1 MLLRDMGKAGLA
13 VVVLGTAACSDGS
26 TTATTSGAAS
36 TTTFGAGTSTT
47 GVTPSTS
54 STSAEPPTQAD
65 GGFNWHRTNL
75 DFVSAYVLY
84 RGGEAVLVDTGVGG
98 SADSI
103 EASLGEI
110 GLTWDAVGGVIL
122 THSHPDH
129 QGSIGSVLDRASE
142 PPWYAGA
149 GDLSAISAVGGSS
162 VGDGESIFDL
172 EIIETPGHTPGH
184 ISVLDPVAGILL
196 AGDSMNGAEGGV
208 TGANPR
214 FTSDMEATN
223 ASIVKMGGF
232 DYEVVLL
239 GHGEPILEGGS
250 AKVQQLAETLTG

>member
-1 MLLRDMGKAGLA
+1 MGKAGLA

-149 GDLSAISAVGGSS
+149 GDLSAISAVGGSA

-184 ISVLDPVAGILL
+184 ILSPRPSRRDSSRWGLDERRRGRRHRGQPKVHL
-196 AGDSMNGAEGGV
+196 
-208 TGANPR
+208 R
-214 FTSDMEATN
+214 
-223 ASIVKMGGF
+223 
-232 DYEVVLL
+232 
-239 GHGEPILEGGS
+239 HRGS
-250 AKVQQLAETLTG
+250 QRIDRQDGRL